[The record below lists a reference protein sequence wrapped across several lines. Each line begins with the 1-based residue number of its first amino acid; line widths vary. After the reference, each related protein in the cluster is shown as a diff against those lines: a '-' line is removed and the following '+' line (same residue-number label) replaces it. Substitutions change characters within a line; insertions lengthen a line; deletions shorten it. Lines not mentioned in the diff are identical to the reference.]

1 MKSTYEIGYVLNP
14 EASDEDVK
22 KVSDAIL
29 GIIKKGKGE
38 VESID
43 EWGRKP
49 LAYPIQKHQEGIF
62 TFISTDVDGSV
73 VSSIERR
80 LKLSEKVMRFIVLRL
95 DDKLKKANKLT
106 KRWKKAEKHV
116 KKPRESQAA
125 ESRTK
130 EEKPA
135 EKSEVKNEE

>member
-14 EASDEDVK
+14 ESSEEDVK

-29 GIIKKGKGE
+29 GIIKKAKGE
-38 VESID
+38 VENID

-49 LAYPIQKHQEGIF
+49 LAYPIQKHNEGIF
-62 TFISTDVDGSV
+62 TFIITDVDGSV
-73 VSSIERR
+73 IAGIERR

-106 KRWKKAEKHV
+106 KRWKKAERYV
-116 KKPRESQAA
+116 KKSKESQPG
-125 ESRTK
+125 EGKPK
-130 EEKPA
+130 EEKAA
-135 EKSEVKNEE
+135 EESEVKNEE

>member
-14 EASDEDVK
+14 ESTEEDVK

-29 GIIKKGKGE
+29 GIIKKGKGD
-38 VESID
+38 VESVD

-62 TFISTDVDGSV
+62 TFINTDVDGSLI
-73 VSSIERR
+73 SSIERR

-106 KRWKKAEKHV
+106 KRWKKAERHV
-116 KKPRESQAA
+116 KKSREPQASEGRA
-125 ESRTK
+125 Q

-135 EKSEVKNEE
+135 VESEVKNEK

>member
-14 EASDEDVK
+14 EATEEDAK

-38 VESID
+38 VESVD

-49 LAYPIQKHQEGIF
+49 LAYPIQKHREGIF
-62 TFISTDVDGSV
+62 TFINTNVDGSMI
-73 VSSIERR
+73 SNIERR

-95 DDKLKKANKLT
+95 DDKLKKSNKLT
-106 KRWKKAEKHV
+106 KRWKKAERHV
-116 KKPRESQAA
+116 KKSRESQA
-125 ESRTK
+125 SVDK
-130 EEKPA
+130 SQEEKPA

>member
-29 GIIKKGKGE
+29 GIIKKGKGD
-38 VESID
+38 VESVD

-62 TFISTDVDGSV
+62 TFINTDVDGSV
-73 VSSIERR
+73 ISSIERR

-106 KRWKKAEKHV
+106 KRWKKAERHV
-116 KKPRESQAA
+116 KKSREPQASQK
-125 ESRTK
+125 RTR
-130 EEKPA
+130 EEIPA
-135 EKSEVKNEE
+135 VESEVKDEE